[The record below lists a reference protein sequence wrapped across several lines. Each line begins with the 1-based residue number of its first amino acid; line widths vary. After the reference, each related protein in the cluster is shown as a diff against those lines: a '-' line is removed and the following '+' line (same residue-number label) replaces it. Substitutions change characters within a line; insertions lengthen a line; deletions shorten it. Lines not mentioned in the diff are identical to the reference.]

1 MRPLKIMLGADTY
14 PPDVNGAARFTE
26 QLAHGLAGRGHEV
39 RVLCPSIDGRPESRG
54 GARVRE
60 HRLVSRRAPGHPSF
74 RICLPWQVS
83 PAITDH
89 ARVLAPDVVHV
100 QSHFAVGRTLIGA
113 AVQRGVPLV
122 ATNHFMP
129 ENLLG
134 YVHVPEF
141 LHGPL
146 ARWAWRDLANV
157 YRHAHV
163 VTAPTPRAVQ
173 LLAEAAGL
181 PGAVPVSCGIDLDR
195 FAPSRRPDDVPTV
208 LFVGR
213 LDREKRVDELLRAV
227 AALSAQ
233 FKIRAEIVGDG
244 SCRRELEA
252 LADQLDIRPAVRFRG
267 VVSEEEL
274 VDAYARCAVFCMP
287 GVAELQSLATMEAMA
302 AGAPVVAADAMA
314 LPHLVQPG
322 RTGWLYP
329 PGNINALT
337 SRLAV
342 LLANR
347 RLRQQMGTAGR
358 ELIASHAADRTL
370 DAFEA
375 LYVQAMRSTDSDNR
389 PLSCAADIVL

>member
-1 MRPLKIMLGADTY
+1 M
-14 PPDVNGAARFTE
+14 
-26 QLAHGLAGRGHEV
+26 
-39 RVLCPSIDGRPESRG
+39 
-54 GARVRE
+54 
-60 HRLVSRRAPGHPSF
+60 
-74 RICLPWQVS
+74 
-83 PAITDH
+83 ITDH
-89 ARVLAPDVVHV
+89 ARVLTPDVVHV
-100 QSHFAVGRTLIGA
+100 QSHFAVGRTLVSA
-113 AVQRGVPLV
+113 AMQRGVPVV

-141 LHGPL
+141 LHGL
-146 ARWAWRDLANV
+146 VARWAWRDLANV

-173 LLAEAAGL
+173 LMAEAAGL
-181 PGAVPVSCGIDLDR
+181 PGAAPVSCGIDLDR
-195 FAPSRRPDDVPTV
+195 FAPSRQPDDLSTV

-213 LDREKRVDELLRAV
+213 LDREKRVEELLRAV
-227 AALSAQ
+227 AALLCN
-233 FKIRAEIVGDG
+233 FPIRAEIIGDG

-252 LADQLDIRPAVRFRG
+252 LADQLGIRPAVRFRG
-267 VVSEEEL
+267 VVSEVEL

-329 PGNINALT
+329 PGNIDALT

-347 RLRQQMGTAGR
+347 RLRQQMGAAGR
-358 ELIASHAADRTL
+358 ELVASHAADQTL

-375 LYVQAMRSTDSDNR
+375 LYAQAIRLSGRERGRRQRSPSPEISR
-389 PLSCAADIVL
+389 AEIVL